1 MFAVAVPALRLIEDA
16 AVRARVMRAVVTRFG
31 WLAWGALAIIV
42 LSGISNLFQ
51 EQADTPLDLSS
62 TDYRYYH
69 LFSLK
74 MVLVGV
80 AVLLTAVHSFVI
92 GPRQLRLAENPP
104 ADPESAASLRRLSM
118 IVSGL
123 VLLTSIAVVYVA
135 ALLGDHNYSFQP
147 T

>member
-1 MFAVAVPALRLIEDA
+1 
-16 AVRARVMRAVVTRFG
+16 
-31 WLAWGALAIIV
+31 
-42 LSGISNLFQ
+42 
-51 EQADTPLDLSS
+51 
-62 TDYRYYH
+62 
-69 LFSLK
+69 

-135 ALLGDHNYSFQP
+135 ALLGDHNYSVQP